1 MTTTFMIL
9 AGFTQPYEIGTN
21 PSFFLW
27 LIPLVLGISVVYKT
41 IKLEALKWGKLI
53 KEVGLLSGSII
64 FFIVIIASVL
74 SFLAWLLTE

>member
-1 MTTTFMIL
+1 MIL

-41 IKLEALKWGKLI
+41 IKLEVLKWGKLI
-53 KEVGLLSGSII
+53 KEVGLLSASII
-64 FFIVIIASVL
+64 FFIVIIALIL